1 MELHA
6 VRYDDRTFDEP
17 SVDNINFSTVRF
29 ESCTITR
36 PRGKPGKVDHIA
48 FVDTDLSSPEFG
60 FRADWLSTVTGSTL
74 RDVVI
79 EGRGAQFPIRARVL
93 DSTITGE
100 LRNVGFGEH
109 YRYDQLDGVDLSG
122 CKLKNVSF
130 QGIPMERVKLSP
142 EDEAL
147 VVEDWAS
154 VASDVYSVVREAMD
168 SPDQKVEYAAIEI
181 FDALSQ
187 DASLSRSSNGGF
199 SSDDSLDYD
208 ESRGARYVHEL
219 AFTDKPEWFMDVIH
233 ALYRKVGDGRLVP
246 FLYR

>member
-122 CKLKNVSF
+122 CKLENVSF

-233 ALYRKVGDGRLVP
+233 SLYRKVGDGRLVP
-246 FLYR
+246 FLYQ

>member
-17 SVDNINFSTVRF
+17 SVEGINFSTVRF

-36 PRGKPGKVDHIA
+36 PRGNPGKVNGIA
-48 FVDTDLSSPEFG
+48 FIDTDLSAPEFD

-100 LRNVGFGEH
+100 LRNLGFREH
-109 YRYDQLDGVDLSG
+109 RRYDQLDGVDLSG
-122 CKLKNVSF
+122 CKLENVSF

-147 VVEDWAS
+147 VIEDWAS
-154 VASDVYSVVREAMD
+154 VADDVYAVVREAMA
-168 SPDQKVEYAAIEI
+168 SPDQKVEFAAGEI
-181 FDALSQ
+181 FAALES
-187 DASLSRSSNGGF
+187 DSSIFRSRYGIARPENSLG
-199 SSDDSLDYD
+199 YD
-208 ESRGARYVHEL
+208 ERRGARYVHEL
-219 AFTDKPEWFMDVIH
+219 AFSDKPEWFMDGIH
-233 ALYRKVGDGRLVP
+233 SLYRKVGDGRLVP

>member
-17 SVDNINFSTVRF
+17 TVDGINFSTVRF

-36 PRGKPGKVDHIA
+36 PHGKLGRVNDIA
-48 FVDTDLSSPEFG
+48 FIDTDLSSPEFG

-122 CKLKNVSF
+122 CKLENVSF
-130 QGIPMERVKLSP
+130 QGIPIERVKLSP
-142 EDEAL
+142 ADEAL
-147 VVEDWAS
+147 VVEDGAS
-154 VASDVYSVVREAMD
+154 VANDVYAVVLEAMD
-168 SPDQKVEYAAIEI
+168 SPDQKVEYAAVEI
-181 FDALSQ
+181 SDALSQ

-199 SSDDSLDYD
+199 SSNDSLDYD

-233 ALYRKVGDGRLVP
+233 SLYRKVGDGQLVP
-246 FLYR
+246 VLHK

>member
-17 SVDNINFSTVRF
+17 SVDGINFSTVRF

-36 PRGKPGKVDHIA
+36 PRGKPGRVNDIA
-48 FVDTDLSSPEFG
+48 FIDTDLSGPEFD
-60 FRADWLSTVTGSTL
+60 FHANWLSTVTGSTL

-100 LRNVGFGEH
+100 LCNVGFGEH

-122 CKLKNVSF
+122 CKLENVSF
-130 QGIPMERVKLSP
+130 QGIPMERVKLSQ

-154 VASDVYSVVREAMD
+154 VANDVYAVVLEAMD
-168 SPDQKVEYAAIEI
+168 GPDQKVEYAAIEV
-181 FDALSQ
+181 FDALES
-187 DASLSRSSNGGF
+187 DSSLFRSRYGITRPEN
-199 SSDDSLDYD
+199 SLGYD
-208 ESRGARYVHEL
+208 ERRGARYVHEL

>member
-17 SVDNINFSTVRF
+17 SVDGINFSTVRF

-36 PRGKPGKVDHIA
+36 PRGKPGRVDHIA
-48 FVDTDLSSPEFG
+48 FIDTELSSPEFD

-79 EGRGAQFPIRARVL
+79 EGRGAQFPISARVL
-93 DSTITGE
+93 DSTFTGE
-100 LRNVGFGEH
+100 LRNLGFGEH

-122 CKLKNVSF
+122 CKLENVSF

-154 VASDVYSVVREAMD
+154 VANDVYAVVREAMD
-168 SPDQKVEYAAIEI
+168 GPDQKVEYAAIEV

-199 SSDDSLDYD
+199 SSNDSLGYD
-208 ESRGARYVHEL
+208 ERRGARYVHEL

-233 ALYRKVGDGRLVP
+233 SLYRKVGDGRLVP
-246 FLYR
+246 FLYQ

>member
-6 VRYDDRTFDEP
+6 VRYDDRAFDEP
-17 SVDNINFSTVRF
+17 SVDGINFSTVRY

-36 PRGKPGKVDHIA
+36 PRGKPGRVNNIA
-48 FVDTDLSSPEFG
+48 FIDTDLSSPEFD

-79 EGRGAQFPIRARVL
+79 EGRGAQFPILARVL
-93 DSTITGE
+93 DSTFTGE
-100 LRNVGFGEH
+100 MRNLGFGEH

-122 CKLKNVSF
+122 CKLENVSF

-154 VASDVYSVVREAMD
+154 VANDVYSVVREAMA
-168 SPDQKVEYAAIEI
+168 SPDQKVEYVAIEI

-187 DASLSRSSNGGF
+187 DASLSRSTNGGF
-199 SSDDSLDYD
+199 TADDSLDYD

-233 ALYRKVGDGRLVP
+233 SLYRKVGDGRLVP
-246 FLYR
+246 VLYK

>member
-122 CKLKNVSF
+122 CKLENVSF

>member
-1 MELHA
+1 MELYA

-36 PRGKPGKVDHIA
+36 PRGNPGKVNDIA
-48 FVDTDLSSPEFG
+48 FIDTDLSAPEFG

-109 YRYDQLDGVDLSG
+109 YRYDQLDGGDLSG
-122 CKLKNVSF
+122 CKLENVSF

-154 VASDVYSVVREAMD
+154 VANDVYSVVREAMA
-168 SPDQKVEYAAIEI
+168 SPDQKVEYASIEV

-187 DASLSRSSNGGF
+187 DASLSRSSNSGF

-233 ALYRKVGDGRLVP
+233 SLYRKVGDGRLVP
-246 FLYR
+246 VLYQ

>member
-17 SVDNINFSTVRF
+17 SVDSINFSTVRF

-122 CKLKNVSF
+122 CKLENVSF

>member
-1 MELHA
+1 MCI
-6 VRYDDRTFDEP
+6 RD
-17 SVDNINFSTVRF
+17 SI
-29 ESCTITR
+29 
-36 PRGKPGKVDHIA
+36 
-48 FVDTDLSSPEFG
+48 DTDLSAPEFG

-122 CKLKNVSF
+122 CKLENVSF

-154 VASDVYSVVREAMD
+154 VANDVYSVVREAMA

-187 DASLSRSSNGGF
+187 DASLSRSTNGGF
-199 SSDDSLDYD
+199 SSNDSLDYD

-219 AFTDKPEWFMDVIH
+219 AFTDKPEWFMDVIYS
-233 ALYRKVGDGRLVP
+233 LYRKVGDGRLVP
-246 FLYR
+246 VLYK